1 MPSRPKK
8 QTSAHAKQLKRV
20 RQFISRAEK
29 RGYRFTDAFKDS
41 LKEASTRKLK
51 SYKPEKLYSLA
62 TALSETGEIIS
73 GTEARKLERSISA
86 KKSAETRR
94 KRKEKIDRKP
104 TSDLQEDYYP
114 DGGDIIYGNILEE
127 FIERLQEPVPEYSTS
142 KSGREFKKPEQL
154 IQESNRQKTFL
165 LNLTFRTAQEIG
177 TSALGWRLQEQADT
191 VNSLT
196 NYVLYGSTQ
205 AVIQSAATELAQII
219 KGSALTLS
227 ERIDLSEQEEY
238 NESFEEPD

>member
-1 MPSRPKK
+1 MPSKPKK
-8 QTSAHAKQLKRV
+8 QTPAHAKQLKRV
-20 RQFISRAEK
+20 RQFIRRAEK
-29 RGYRFTDAFKDS
+29 RGYEFTDALKDS
-41 LKEASTRKLK
+41 LKEASTQKLK
-51 SYKPEKLYSLA
+51 SYTPEKLYSLA
-62 TALSETGEIIS
+62 TSKKYGATKS
-73 GTEARKLERSISA
+73 GTETRKIERSISA
-86 KKSAETRR
+86 KKSADTRRR
-94 KRKEKIDRKP
+94 KREEKE
-104 TSDLQEDYYP
+104 QEYYP

-142 KSGREFKKPEQL
+142 KSGREFKKPDFL

>member
-1 MPSRPKK
+1 MDKAKK
-8 QTSAHAKQLKRV
+8 QTKAHAKELKRV
-20 RQFISRAEK
+20 RQFINRAEK
-29 RGYRFTDAFKDS
+29 RGFRFSDELKQSIKDFT
-41 LKEASTRKLK
+41 TRKLK
-51 SYKPEKLYSLA
+51 SLKPDKLYSMS
-62 TALSETGEIIS
+62 TALSETGDIVS
-73 GTEARKLERSISA
+73 GSELVKQQRSASA

-94 KRKEKIDRKP
+94 KIKDKIERKP
-104 TSDLQEDYYP
+104 TPDIEENYFP
-114 DGGDIIYGNILEE
+114 DGGEIIYGNVVEE
-127 FIERLQEPVPEYSTS
+127 FIERLQEPTPEFSTS

-154 IQESNRQKTFL
+154 IQEANRQKTFL

>member
-1 MPSRPKK
+1 MAKAKK
-8 QTSAHAKQLKRV
+8 QTTAHAKELKRV
-20 RQFISRAEK
+20 RQFINRAEK
-29 RGYRFTDAFKDS
+29 RGFRFSDDLKKSIKDFT
-41 LKEASTRKLK
+41 TRKLK
-51 SYKPEKLYSLA
+51 SLKPEKLYSMS
-62 TALSETGEIIS
+62 TALSETGEIVS
-73 GTEARKLERSISA
+73 GSDIIKQERSASA

-94 KRKEKIDRKP
+94 KIKEKIERKP
-104 TSDLQEDYYP
+104 TPDLQEDYYP
-114 DGGDIIYGNILEE
+114 DGGDIIYGNVVEE
-127 FIERLQEPVPEYSTS
+127 FIERLQEPTPEYSTA
-142 KSGREFKKPEQL
+142 KSGREFKKPEHL

>member
-1 MPSRPKK
+1 MPSKPKK

-41 LKEASTRKLK
+41 LKEASTQKLK
-51 SYKPEKLYSLA
+51 YYKPEKLYSLA

-73 GTEARKLERSISA
+73 GTEARKIERSISA
-86 KKSAETRR
+86 KKSADTRRR
-94 KRKEKIDRKP
+94 KREEKE
-104 TSDLQEDYYP
+104 QEYYP

-238 NESFEEPD
+238 NESFEEPY